1 MVRASAALGLA
12 RRRSVHGGAGLVILG
27 IFTLLGLALAAF
39 MMYVGWRHNSQ
50 GEFHDKEG
58 IYWGYSLFLGFTWFI
73 AVTAV
78 PYAVGVCVLVW
89 RRIVRSSHPSS
100 TPTI

>member
-1 MVRASAALGLA
+1 MVRASTALGLA
-12 RRRSVHGGAGLVILG
+12 RRRSVRGGAGLVILG

-39 MMYVGWRHNSQ
+39 MMYVGWQHNSQ
-50 GEFHDKEG
+50 GEFRDETG
-58 IYWGYSLFLGFTWFI
+58 IYWGYWLFLGFTWFI

-89 RRIVRSSHPSS
+89 RRFVRSARPS